1 MQTRI
6 SWYPLVS
13 LRTVHRLSAERN
25 ERAFAMPTVDGRAD
39 WRPQVEY
46 AVVGASNTA
55 ATFAHELLHL
65 FGADD
70 FYLDGRFDA
79 VGT

>member
-1 MQTRI
+1 
-6 SWYPLVS
+6 
-13 LRTVHRLSAERN
+13 
-25 ERAFAMPTVDGRAD
+25 MPTVDGRAD